1 MSTNPWQNF
10 GDSKNNNQNNQHNN
24 DEDYFVKIADRFIK
38 FFQNNFQRNVVI
50 IILGAVVTTWC
61 FTGFVVVSPEEKAVV
76 TTFGKYSRILDSGL
90 HYKLPWPI
98 QSVQIE
104 TVARVRTIKIG
115 SDDAATQI
123 AKKKGESTAR
133 LQQSL
138 MLTGD
143 ENIVD
148 MQFEVQ
154 WTISDLR
161 SYFFNIAN
169 PINTIGNVSHSV
181 IREIVAKIPLA
192 KILTDGRLAIE
203 TEAKAEIQQ
212 ILNDYQS
219 GIEIALVQM
228 LKADPPQQ
236 VIDAF
241 RDVQNARVDRE
252 SIINRAEAY
261 RNDVIPKIRGEA
273 EATVQ
278 QANGYANETVSI
290 ALGKAKRFDDIYK
303 QYKNA
308 KFVTRKRIYLET
320 MEGILSKTN
329 KTIVDENLK
338 NFGAVVPNNLVN
350 SQASNI
356 NTAVNNQTNAT
367 AK

>member
-1 MSTNPWQNF
+1 
-10 GDSKNNNQNNQHNN
+10 
-24 DEDYFVKIADRFIK
+24 
-38 FFQNNFQRNVVI
+38 
-50 IILGAVVTTWC
+50 
-61 FTGFVVVSPEEKAVV
+61 
-76 TTFGKYSRILDSGL
+76 
-90 HYKLPWPI
+90 
-98 QSVQIE
+98 
-104 TVARVRTIKIG
+104 
-115 SDDAATQI
+115 
-123 AKKKGESTAR
+123 
-133 LQQSL
+133 
-138 MLTGD
+138 
-143 ENIVD
+143 
-148 MQFEVQ
+148 
-154 WTISDLR
+154 
-161 SYFFNIAN
+161 
-169 PINTIGNVSHSV
+169 
-181 IREIVAKIPLA
+181 
-192 KILTDGRLAIE
+192 
-203 TEAKAEIQQ
+203 
-212 ILNDYQS
+212 
-219 GIEIALVQM
+219 M

-356 NTAVNNQTNAT
+356 NTAVNNQTNTT

>member
-1 MSTNPWQNF
+1 
-10 GDSKNNNQNNQHNN
+10 
-24 DEDYFVKIADRFIK
+24 
-38 FFQNNFQRNVVI
+38 
-50 IILGAVVTTWC
+50 
-61 FTGFVVVSPEEKAVV
+61 
-76 TTFGKYSRILDSGL
+76 
-90 HYKLPWPI
+90 
-98 QSVQIE
+98 VQIE

-356 NTAVNNQTNAT
+356 NSAVNNQTNT
-367 AK
+367 AAK